1 MKYIN
6 QLDYPHWLYVTR
18 TDMEEEAARERG
30 RTTTVKASGCGMCSA
45 VMVADQ
51 LLPNCDFEL
60 SDAITLSY
68 EVKANH
74 KRGTDYSRFAPAFAE
89 KLGLRLETSFDVEDV
104 SRCIHT
110 GGAVVVLVGAH
121 GEGQGLFTRGGHF
134 MAIINQEA
142 DGRFVILDP
151 SLSPTKYEEPDRKGR
166 VEIKNGVLVLCDPQ
180 TLAHE
185 AVINGKVPYYLFWRK

>member
-18 TDMEEEAARERG
+18 TDMDEEKRNWG
-30 RTTTVKASGCGMCSA
+30 KTSTVKSSGCGMCSA

-60 SDAITLSY
+60 SDAISLSY

-74 KRGTDYSRFAPAFAE
+74 QRGTDYSRFAPAFAE

-104 SRCIHT
+104 TRCIHT

-121 GEGQGLFTRGGHF
+121 REDQGLFTRGGHY

-151 SLSPTKYEEPDRKGR
+151 SLSPTKYEEPDRKGK
-166 VEIKNGVLVLCDPQ
+166 VEVRNGVIVLCDPK
-180 TLAHE
+180 TLANE
-185 AVINGKVPYYLFWRK
+185 AVANGKVPYYLFWRK